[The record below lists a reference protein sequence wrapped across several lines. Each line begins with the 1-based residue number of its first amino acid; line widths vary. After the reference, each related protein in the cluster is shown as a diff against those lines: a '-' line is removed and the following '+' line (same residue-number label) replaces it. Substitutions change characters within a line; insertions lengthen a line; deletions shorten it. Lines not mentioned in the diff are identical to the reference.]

1 MPNPVLQRLVDERAS
16 VNANIDQLLDAANE
30 DERDPTEA
38 ERGLIQRHR
47 ERLNELEPQIAE
59 LIDLEEQRGASRDAR
74 AALDRSAP
82 APDDVPRAVTRTAPG
97 NPGDSPYTHFGQ
109 YARDQILVRFDK
121 IAARAGDGAVD
132 RAQDRLQ
139 RAVAHTLTG
148 DIPGILPVQHLAQII
163 DVINRARPVV
173 QASRGITLTSGK
185 LTYPRITQRPIVGKQ
200 SPEKSEL
207 PSQKMLVDLEE
218 AAADVFGGAGNLSWQ
233 SVVWSNPDALNL
245 WFELAAEAYA
255 IATEAEAAGDMVAG
269 TTQAVPVATDDLAG
283 WFAAIAEAC
292 GEVYDN
298 SGRMAN
304 CLFADP
310 TLGFKLLGM
319 VSSDSPVFI
328 GAGAGNLQAGTGTIA
343 GLRLV
348 ISNGFVAGGTAI
360 VGDSQSLLTAENAG
374 APVEL
379 RAVEPSIA
387 GFEVGVVGAFASVLV
402 DPSAFVKLTP
412 PAGAPL
418 AASKAKAAA

>member
-1 MPNPVLQRLVDERAS
+1 VNERTQ
-16 VNANIDQLLDAANE
+16 VNENIDRVLDAANE
-30 DERDPTEA
+30 EDRDPTEA
-38 ERGLIQRHR
+38 ERQLITRHR
-47 ERLNELEPQIAE
+47 ERLTELEPQIAE
-59 LIDLEEQRGASRDAR
+59 LLDLEEQRNASRDAR
-74 AALDRSAP
+74 DILSRVTP
-82 APDDVPRAVTRTAPG
+82 TPDPD
-97 NPGDSPYTHFGQ
+97 NPGRVVRTTPTPDPDNPYTHFGQ

-121 IAARAGDGAVD
+121 IAARAGDGARD
-132 RAQDRLQ
+132 RAEQRLQ
-139 RAVAHTLTG
+139 RAVAHTLTP
-148 DIPGILPVQHLAQII
+148 DIPGLLPVQHLAQII

-173 QASRGITLTSGK
+173 QVSRNVTLTSGK

-207 PSQKMLVDLEE
+207 PSQKMQVDLEE

-255 IATEAEAAGDMVAG
+255 IATEAEACGDLTTAV
-269 TTQAVPVATDDLAG
+269 TQAVPVATDDLAG

-304 CLFADP
+304 TLFADP

-319 VSSDSPVFI
+319 VSGDAPVFI
-328 GAGAGNLQAGTGTIA
+328 SAGSGNLQAGTGTIA

-348 ISNGFVAGGTAI
+348 ISNGFVAGGTCL
-360 VGDSQSLLTAENAG
+360 VGDSQSNLVAENAG

-387 GFEVGVVGAFASVLV
+387 GFEVGVVGAFASVVV
-402 DPSAFVKLTP
+402 DPSAFVKLTA
-412 PAGAPL
+412 PAGTNGGTR
-418 AASKAKAAA
+418 ASRAKAAE